1 MSIDNKTGAEP
12 ANKNLKETLKKV
24 KVLFMGTPEFSL
36 PGFKALIEAD
46 DFEIVGVYTQ
56 SDKPIGRKQILTA
69 PPVKILA
76 QEHGLKV
83 FQPLKIKPELENI
96 KNLAPDL
103 IVVIAY
109 GKIIPQEILDIPK
122 YGCINV
128 HASLL
133 PKYRGAACLNAPIL
147 NGDDK
152 TGITIMKMEAGL
164 DTGPIIKQAEII
176 LNGKENLKDVHDKL
190 STLGAEILVPS
201 LRLWVRGEIK
211 ASKQNDEEATYIKT
225 LKKEDGKLDFNKS
238 AEELERMIRAYNP
251 WPGTYALLE
260 GEALKVIEAKVKQEN
275 EINDKESLKS
285 LKIGEI
291 YKENKRLLVKCGQ
304 NYLDI
309 LKLQLPGKKALSVQ
323 EFLNGSQNIVGKIL
337 E

>member
-1 MSIDNKTGAEP
+1 MSIEKDDT
-12 ANKNLKETLKKV
+12 KKV

-36 PGFKALIEAD
+36 PGFKALIEAK

-56 SDKPIGRKQILTA
+56 SDKPVGRKQTLTA
-69 PPVKILA
+69 PPVKLLA
-76 QEHGLKV
+76 QEYGLKV

-147 NGDDK
+147 NGDTK

-164 DTGPIIKQAEII
+164 DTGPIIKQAEIN
-176 LNGKENLKDVHDKL
+176 LSGEEKLKDVHDKL
-190 STLGAEILVPS
+190 SVLGAEILVPT
-201 LRLWVRGEIK
+201 LRLWIEGKVE
-211 ASKQNDEEATYIKT
+211 AQEQNDEEATYIKI
-225 LKKEDGKLDFNKS
+225 LKKEDGKLDFDKN

-260 GEALKVIEAKVKQEN
+260 GEALKVIEAKIV
-275 EINDKESLKS
+275 KESEVNNQEELKL
-285 LKIGEI
+285 LKIGKI
-291 YKENKRLLVKCGQ
+291 YQENKRLLVKCGQ

-309 LKLQLPGKKALSVQ
+309 LKLQLSGKKALSAQ
-323 EFLNGSQNIVGKIL
+323 EFLNGNQDIIGKIL
-337 E
+337 K

>member
-1 MSIDNKTGAEP
+1 MSIKKDSP
-12 ANKNLKETLKKV
+12 KKV

-36 PGFKALIEAD
+36 PGFKALIKAN

-56 SDKPIGRKQILTA
+56 SDKPVGRKQTLTA
-69 PPVKILA
+69 PPVKLLA
-76 QEHGLKV
+76 QEYGLKV
-83 FQPLKIKPELENI
+83 FQPLKIKPEFENI

-103 IVVIAY
+103 IIVIAY
-109 GKIIPQEILDIPK
+109 GKIIPQEILDIPQ

-147 NGDDK
+147 NGDNK

-164 DTGPIIKQAEII
+164 DTGPIIKQAEIT
-176 LNGKENLKDVHDKL
+176 LSGEEKLKNVHDKL
-190 STLGAEILVPS
+190 SVLGAEILVPT
-201 LRLWVRGEIK
+201 LRLWVEGKVK
-211 ASKQNDEEATYIKT
+211 AREQNDEEATYIKV

-251 WPGTYALLE
+251 WPGTYALLKN
-260 GEALKVIEAKVKQEN
+260 EALKVIEAKIVKES
-275 EINDKESLKS
+275 EINNKEKLKL

-291 YKENKRLLVKCGQ
+291 YQENKRLLVKCGQ

-309 LKLQLPGKKALSVQ
+309 LKLQLPGKKALSAQ